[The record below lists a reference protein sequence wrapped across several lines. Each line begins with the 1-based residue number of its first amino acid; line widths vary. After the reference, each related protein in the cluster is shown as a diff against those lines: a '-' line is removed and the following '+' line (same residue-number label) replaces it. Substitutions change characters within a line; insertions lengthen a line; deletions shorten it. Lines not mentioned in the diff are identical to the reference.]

1 MTMEKTSTQMKAS
14 RVINGKSYPFDSKNV
29 TSALSI
35 KHYLI
40 QAKLVEGKFENS
52 ITLAFPAER
61 LKQGEKLD
69 IGQGANADVRANL
82 TYAPES
88 VWHWAS
94 EGNITITTWNGSTR
108 ELEASFWFKTTLAG
122 AEVKEGKVTLQ
133 LASTADDLDGI
144 EQLLNTTTSPT

>member
-1 MTMEKTSTQMKAS
+1 MEKTSTQMKAT
-14 RVINGKSYPFDSKNV
+14 RVIKGKSYPFDSKNV

-40 QAKLVEGKFENS
+40 QANLTEQGSASS

-69 IGQGANADVRANL
+69 IGRGPTADVRANL
-82 TYAPES
+82 TYAPQS

-94 EGNITITTWNGSTR
+94 EGNITITAWNGSTKQ
-108 ELEASFWFKTTLAG
+108 LEASFWFKTTLAD
-122 AEVKEGKVTLQ
+122 AEVTEGKVALQ
-133 LASTADDLDGI
+133 LSNKVDALSEI
-144 EQLLNTTTSPT
+144 EQQLNKKPSPTT